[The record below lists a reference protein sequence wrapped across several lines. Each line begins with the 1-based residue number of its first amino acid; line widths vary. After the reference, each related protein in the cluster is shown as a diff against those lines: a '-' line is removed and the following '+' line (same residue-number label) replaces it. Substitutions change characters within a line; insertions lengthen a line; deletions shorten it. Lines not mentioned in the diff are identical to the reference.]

1 ITDDMPPRVFFA
13 DRERIQ
19 RAGLEMPAII
29 ALREELIRLGL
40 PVDASVQTEEELIE
54 AICQLQ

>member
-1 ITDDMPPRVFFA
+1 
-13 DRERIQ
+13 
-19 RAGLEMPAII
+19 MPAII